1 MKLKSMNH
9 VLSVIIRCDVIIKNG
24 QEQFVGLY
32 YDRVRFDRPIVLFKC
47 DWGLNYYLSKALELM
62 SVPCVAQKLLARAL
76 FNNTKEGDF
85 IDTIYFSEVASIY
98 RNLPAFSDEKEDFD
112 EELNNDVL
120 HQLYQLEKDICK
132 RAEKKFWKKRIKNQI
147 VKHIKI
153 QINAVSDDNVREELQ
168 KSISELAARYEMDYR
183 IIHNASQSTDEYYL
197 ESEVEEHN
205 FDLWIMVM
213 LSTKDQKI
221 YVGNRTI
228 FQSFEMKNVDLAC
241 EYIKTLA
248 ETTCTELVQKTN
260 QYCDEFKINPRLYD
274 IAENTLKT
282 MLKINYNWNG
292 IEYGFYGSNKTAFMT
307 YLRDQ
312 DDPSRM
318 YEICITYNEL
328 LRNPDAFKQ
337 LIENPKIVRKWNFW
351 SRRKK
356 YREELFD
363 EKFQTIGQ

>member
-62 SVPCVAQKLLARAL
+62 SVPCVEQKLLARAL

-312 DDPSRM
+312 DEPSRM

>member
-9 VLSVIIRCDVIIKNG
+9 VLSVINKCDVIIKNG

-32 YDRVRFDRPIVLFKC
+32 YDRVRCDRPIVLFKC

-62 SVPCVAQKLLARAL
+62 PVPCVEQKLLARAL

-98 RNLPAFSDEKEDFD
+98 RNLPAFCDEKEDFD

-120 HQLYQLEKDICK
+120 LQLYQLEKDICN
-132 RAEKKFWKKRIKNQI
+132 RAEKKFWKQKIKNQTEEKS
-147 VKHIKI
+147 V
-153 QINAVSDDNVREELQ
+153 DTVREMLQ
-168 KSISELAARYEMDYR
+168 KKVSELAAKYEMDYR
-183 IIHNASQSTDEYYL
+183 IIHNASQSTDEFYL

-205 FDLWIMVM
+205 FDLWIVVM

-221 YVGNRTI
+221 YVGNRAI
-228 FQSFEMKNVDLAC
+228 FQSFEMENVEVAC
-241 EYIKTLA
+241 EYIKALA
-248 ETTCTELVQKTN
+248 ETTCTDLVQKIN

-282 MLKINYNWNG
+282 MLKMNYNWNG
-292 IEYGFYGSNKTAFMT
+292 IEYGFYGSSKTAFMT

-328 LRNPDAFKQ
+328 LRNPDAFKK
-337 LIENPKIVRKWNFW
+337 LIENPKVVRKWNFW

-356 YREELFD
+356 YRKELFD
-363 EKFQTIGQ
+363 EKFQTIEQ

>member
-9 VLSVIIRCDVIIKNG
+9 VLSVIKRCDVIIKNG

-47 DWGLNYYLSKALELM
+47 DWGLNYYLSKALGLM
-62 SVPCVAQKLLARAL
+62 PVPCVEQKLLARAL

-98 RNLPAFSDEKEDFD
+98 RNLPAFCDEKEDFD

-120 HQLYQLEKDICK
+120 LQLYQLEKDICK
-132 RAEKKFWKKRIKNQI
+132 RAEKKFWKQKIKNQTEEKS
-147 VKHIKI
+147 V
-153 QINAVSDDNVREELQ
+153 DTVREMLQ
-168 KSISELAARYEMDYR
+168 KKFSELAAKYEMDYR
-183 IIHNASQSTDEYYL
+183 IIHNASQSTDEFYL

-221 YVGNRTI
+221 YVGNRAI
-228 FQSFEMKNVDLAC
+228 FQSFEMENVDVAC
-241 EYIKTLA
+241 EYIKALA
-248 ETTCTELVQKTN
+248 ETTCTDLVQKIN

-282 MLKINYNWNG
+282 MLKINYNGNG

-312 DDPSRM
+312 DVPSRM

-328 LRNPDAFKQ
+328 LRNPDAFKK
-337 LIENPKIVRKWNFW
+337 LIENPKVVRKWNFW

-356 YREELFD
+356 YRKELFD
-363 EKFQTIGQ
+363 EKFQTIEQ

>member
-62 SVPCVAQKLLARAL
+62 PVPCVEQKLLARAL

-112 EELNNDVL
+112 EELNNEIL

>member
-9 VLSVIIRCDVIIKNG
+9 VLSVIKRCDVIIKNG

-32 YDRVRFDRPIVLFKC
+32 YDRVRCDRPIVLFKC

-62 SVPCVAQKLLARAL
+62 PVPCVEQKLLARAL

-98 RNLPAFSDEKEDFD
+98 RNLPAFCDEKEDFD

-120 HQLYQLEKDICK
+120 LQLYQLEKDICK
-132 RAEKKFWKKRIKNQI
+132 RAEKKFWKQKITNQTEEKS
-147 VKHIKI
+147 V
-153 QINAVSDDNVREELQ
+153 DTVREMLQ
-168 KSISELAARYEMDYR
+168 KKVSELAAKYEMDYR
-183 IIHNASQSTDEYYL
+183 IIHNASQSTDEFYL

-205 FDLWIMVM
+205 FDLWIVVM

-221 YVGNRTI
+221 YVGNRAI
-228 FQSFEMKNVDLAC
+228 FQSFEMENVEVAC
-241 EYIKTLA
+241 EYIKALA
-248 ETTCTELVQKTN
+248 ETTCTDLVQKIN

-282 MLKINYNWNG
+282 MLKMNYNWNG
-292 IEYGFYGSNKTAFMT
+292 IEYGFYGSSKTAFMT

-328 LRNPDAFKQ
+328 LRNPDAFKK
-337 LIENPKIVRKWNFW
+337 LIENPKVVRKWNFW

-356 YREELFD
+356 YRKELFD
-363 EKFQTIGQ
+363 EKFQTIEQ

>member
-62 SVPCVAQKLLARAL
+62 SVPCVEQKLLARAL

-153 QINAVSDDNVREELQ
+153 QIDAVSDDNVREELQ
-168 KSISELAARYEMDYR
+168 KSISELAAKYEMDYR

>member
-62 SVPCVAQKLLARAL
+62 SVPCVEQKLLARAL

-260 QYCDEFKINPRLYD
+260 QYCDEFKINSRLYD

>member
-1 MKLKSMNH
+1 VKLKSMNH
-9 VLSVIIRCDVIIKNG
+9 VLSVIKWCDVIIKNG

-62 SVPCVAQKLLARAL
+62 SVPCVEQKLLARVL
-76 FNNTKEGDF
+76 FNNTKEGEY
-85 IDTIYFSEVASIY
+85 IDTVYISEVAKIY
-98 RNLPAFSDEKEDFD
+98 SKLPAFSGEKEDFD
-112 EELNNDVL
+112 EELNNHVL
-120 HQLYQLEKDICK
+120 LQLYQLETDICK
-132 RAEKKFWKKRIKNQI
+132 RAEKKFWKQQIKNQTEE
-147 VKHIKI
+147 
-153 QINAVSDDNVREELQ
+153 VSDDKVRKKLQ
-168 KSISELAARYEMDYR
+168 KSISEIAAKYEMDYR

-205 FDLWIMVM
+205 FDLWLMVM
-213 LSTKDQKI
+213 LSSKEQKI

-241 EYIKTLA
+241 EYIKTLT
-248 ETTCTELVQKTN
+248 EKTCTELVKKIN

-282 MLKINYNWNG
+282 MLKMNYNRKG
-292 IEYGFYGSNKTAFMT
+292 IEYGFNPDKTVFIT

-312 DDPSRM
+312 NDPSRM
-318 YEICITYNEL
+318 YKICITYNEL
-328 LRNPDAFKQ
+328 LRNPDAFKK
-337 LIENPKIVRKWNFW
+337 LIENPKVVRKWNFW

-356 YREELFD
+356 YRKELFD
-363 EKFQTIGQ
+363 EKFQTMRR

>member
-9 VLSVIIRCDVIIKNG
+9 VLSVINKCDVIIKNG
-24 QEQFVGLY
+24 QDQFVGLY

-47 DWGLNYYLSKALELM
+47 DWELNYYLSKALELM
-62 SVPCVAQKLLARAL
+62 PVSCVEHKPLARAL

-120 HQLYQLEKDICK
+120 LQLYQLEKDICK
-132 RAEKKFWKKRIKNQI
+132 RAEKKFWKQKIKNQTEEKS
-147 VKHIKI
+147 V
-153 QINAVSDDNVREELQ
+153 DTVREKLQ
-168 KSISELAARYEMDYR
+168 KKVSELASKYEMDYR
-183 IIHNASQSTDEYYL
+183 IIHNASQSSDEYYL

-213 LSTKDQKI
+213 FSTKDQKI
-221 YVGNRTI
+221 YVGNRAI
-228 FQSFEMKNVDLAC
+228 FQSFEKENVDVVC
-241 EYIKTLA
+241 EYVKALA
-248 ETTCTELVQKTN
+248 ETTCTDLVQKIN

-282 MLKINYNWNG
+282 MLKMNYNWNG

-312 DDPSRM
+312 DEPSRM

-328 LRNPDAFKQ
+328 LRNPDAFKK

-356 YREELFD
+356 YRKELFD
-363 EKFQTIGQ
+363 EKFQTIEQ

>member
-9 VLSVIIRCDVIIKNG
+9 VLSVINKCDVIIKNG
-24 QEQFVGLY
+24 QDQFVGLY

-62 SVPCVAQKLLARAL
+62 PVSCVEHKPLARAL

-120 HQLYQLEKDICK
+120 LQLYQLEKDICK
-132 RAEKKFWKKRIKNQI
+132 RAEKKFWKQKIKNQTEEKS
-147 VKHIKI
+147 V
-153 QINAVSDDNVREELQ
+153 DTVREMLQ
-168 KSISELAARYEMDYR
+168 KKVSELAARYEMDYR

-213 LSTKDQKI
+213 LSIKNQKI

-228 FQSFEMKNVDLAC
+228 FQSFEMKNVDVAC

-282 MLKINYNWNG
+282 MLKMNYNRKG
-292 IEYGFYGSNKTAFMT
+292 IEYGFNSDKTVFET

-312 DDPSRM
+312 NDPSRM
-318 YEICITYNEL
+318 YEIVISYNEL
-328 LRNPDAFKQ
+328 LRNPDAFKK
-337 LIENPKIVRKWNFW
+337 LIENPKVVRKWNFW
-351 SRRKK
+351 SHRKK
-356 YREELFD
+356 YRKELFD
-363 EKFQTIGQ
+363 EKFQIIEQ

>member
-9 VLSVIIRCDVIIKNG
+9 VPSVIIRCDVMIRNG

-32 YDRVRFDRPIVLFKC
+32 YVRVRFDRPIVLFKC

-62 SVPCVAQKLLARAL
+62 SVPCVEQKLLARAL

>member
-9 VLSVIIRCDVIIKNG
+9 VLTVIKWCDVIIKNG

-32 YDRVRFDRPIVLFKC
+32 YDRVRFDCPIVRFKC
-47 DWGLNYYLSKALELM
+47 DWGLNYYLSKVFEFFPI
-62 SVPCVAQKLLARAL
+62 PCVEQKMLTRAL
-76 FNNTKEGDF
+76 FANTAEGAY
-85 IDTIYFSEVASIY
+85 INSNYFTEVAKIY
-98 RNLPAFSDEKEDFD
+98 SNLDGFKNNKEDFD
-112 EELNNDVL
+112 EELNNHVL
-120 HQLYQLEKDICK
+120 LQLYQLETDICK
-132 RAEKKFWKKRIKNQI
+132 RAEKKFWKQQIKNQTEE
-147 VKHIKI
+147 
-153 QINAVSDDNVREELQ
+153 VSDDKVRKKLQ
-168 KSISELAARYEMDYR
+168 KTISEIAAKYEMDYR

-205 FDLWIMVM
+205 FDLWLMVM
-213 LSTKDQKI
+213 LSSKEQKI

-260 QYCDEFKINPRLYD
+260 KFCDEFKINPRLYD

-282 MLKINYNWNG
+282 MLKMNYNRKG
-292 IEYGFYGSNKTAFMT
+292 IEYGFNSDKTVFET

-312 DDPSRM
+312 NDPSRM
-318 YEICITYNEL
+318 YEIVISYNEL
-328 LRNPDAFKQ
+328 LRNPDAFKK

-351 SRRKK
+351 SHRKK
-356 YREELFD
+356 YRKELFD
-363 EKFQTIGQ
+363 EKFKTIEQ

>member
-9 VLSVIIRCDVIIKNG
+9 VLSVINKCDVIIKNG

-32 YDRVRFDRPIVLFKC
+32 YDRVRCDRPIVLFKC

-62 SVPCVAQKLLARAL
+62 PVPCVEQKLLARAL

-85 IDTIYFSEVASIY
+85 IDIIYFSEVASIY
-98 RNLPAFSDEKEDFD
+98 RNLPAFCDEKEDFD

-120 HQLYQLEKDICK
+120 LQLYQLEKDICK
-132 RAEKKFWKKRIKNQI
+132 RAEKKFWKQKIKNQTEEKS
-147 VKHIKI
+147 V
-153 QINAVSDDNVREELQ
+153 DTVREMLQ
-168 KSISELAARYEMDYR
+168 KKVSELAAKYEMDYR
-183 IIHNASQSTDEYYL
+183 IIHNASQSTDEFYL

-205 FDLWIMVM
+205 FDLWIVVM

-221 YVGNRTI
+221 YVGNRAI
-228 FQSFEMKNVDLAC
+228 FQSFEMENVEVAC
-241 EYIKTLA
+241 EYIKALA
-248 ETTCTELVQKTN
+248 ETTCTDLVQKIN

-282 MLKINYNWNG
+282 MLKMNYNWNG
-292 IEYGFYGSNKTAFMT
+292 IEYGFYGSSKTAFMT

-328 LRNPDAFKQ
+328 LRNPDAFKK
-337 LIENPKIVRKWNFW
+337 LIENPKVVRKWNFW

-356 YREELFD
+356 YRKELFD
-363 EKFQTIGQ
+363 EKFQTIEQ

>member
-62 SVPCVAQKLLARAL
+62 SVPCVEQKLLARAL

-120 HQLYQLEKDICK
+120 LQLYQLEKDICK

-248 ETTCTELVQKTN
+248 
-260 QYCDEFKINPRLYD
+260 
-274 IAENTLKT
+274 
-282 MLKINYNWNG
+282 
-292 IEYGFYGSNKTAFMT
+292 
-307 YLRDQ
+307 
-312 DDPSRM
+312 
-318 YEICITYNEL
+318 
-328 LRNPDAFKQ
+328 
-337 LIENPKIVRKWNFW
+337 
-351 SRRKK
+351 
-356 YREELFD
+356 
-363 EKFQTIGQ
+363 

>member
-62 SVPCVAQKLLARAL
+62 PVPCVEQKLLARAL

-120 HQLYQLEKDICK
+120 LQLYQLEKDICK

>member
-1 MKLKSMNH
+1 MKLKSMIH
-9 VLSVIIRCDVIIKNG
+9 VLSVINKCDVIIKNG
-24 QEQFVGLY
+24 QDQFVGLY

-62 SVPCVAQKLLARAL
+62 PVSCVEHKPLARAL

-98 RNLPAFSDEKEDFD
+98 RNLPAFCDEKEDFD

-120 HQLYQLEKDICK
+120 LQLYQLEKDICK
-132 RAEKKFWKKRIKNQI
+132 RAEKKFWKQRIKNQAEEKS
-147 VKHIKI
+147 V
-153 QINAVSDDNVREELQ
+153 DTVREKLQ
-168 KSISELAARYEMDYR
+168 KKVSELASKYEMDYR
-183 IIHNASQSTDEYYL
+183 IIHNASQSSDEYYL

-228 FQSFEMKNVDLAC
+228 FQSFEMDNVDVVC
-241 EYIKTLA
+241 EYVKTLA
-248 ETTCTELVQKTN
+248 ETTCTDLVQKIN

-282 MLKINYNWNG
+282 MLKMNYNWYG

-328 LRNPDAFKQ
+328 LRNPDAFKK
-337 LIENPKIVRKWNFW
+337 LIEKPKIVRKWNFW

-356 YREELFD
+356 YRKELFD
-363 EKFQTIGQ
+363 EKFQTIEQ

>member
-32 YDRVRFDRPIVLFKC
+32 YDRVRCDRPIVLFKC

-62 SVPCVAQKLLARAL
+62 SVPCVEQKLLARAL

-282 MLKINYNWNG
+282 MLKMNYNWNG

>member
-9 VLSVIIRCDVIIKNG
+9 VLSVINKCDVIIKNG
-24 QEQFVGLY
+24 QDQFVGLY

-62 SVPCVAQKLLARAL
+62 PVSCVEHKPLARAL

-120 HQLYQLEKDICK
+120 LQLYQLEKDICK
-132 RAEKKFWKKRIKNQI
+132 RAEKKFWKQKIKNQTEEKSVDT
-147 VKHIKI
+147 VKEK
-153 QINAVSDDNVREELQ
+153 LQ
-168 KSISELAARYEMDYR
+168 KKVSELASKYEMDYR
-183 IIHNASQSTDEYYL
+183 IIHNASQSSDEYYL

-221 YVGNRTI
+221 YVGNRAI
-228 FQSFEMKNVDLAC
+228 FQSFEMENVDVVC
-241 EYIKTLA
+241 EYIKALA
-248 ETTCTELVQKTN
+248 ETTCMDLVQKIN

-282 MLKINYNWNG
+282 MLKMNYNWNG

-356 YREELFD
+356 YRKELFD
-363 EKFQTIGQ
+363 EKFQTIEQ

>member
-9 VLSVIIRCDVIIKNG
+9 VLSVINKCDVIIKNG
-24 QEQFVGLY
+24 QDQFVGLY

-62 SVPCVAQKLLARAL
+62 PVSCVEHKPLARAL

-120 HQLYQLEKDICK
+120 LQLYQLEKDICK
-132 RAEKKFWKKRIKNQI
+132 RAEKKFWKQKIKNQTEEKS
-147 VKHIKI
+147 V
-153 QINAVSDDNVREELQ
+153 DTVREKLQ
-168 KSISELAARYEMDYR
+168 KKVSELASKYEMDYR
-183 IIHNASQSTDEYYL
+183 IIHNASQSSDEYYL

-221 YVGNRTI
+221 YVGNRAI
-228 FQSFEMKNVDLAC
+228 FQSFEMENVDVVC
-241 EYIKTLA
+241 EYIQALA
-248 ETTCTELVQKTN
+248 ETTCMDLVQKIN

-282 MLKINYNWNG
+282 MLKMNYNWNG

-312 DDPSRM
+312 DEPSRM

-328 LRNPDAFKQ
+328 LRNPDAFKK

-356 YREELFD
+356 YRKELFD
-363 EKFQTIGQ
+363 EKFQTIEQ

>member
-62 SVPCVAQKLLARAL
+62 SVPCVEQKLLARAL
-76 FNNTKEGDF
+76 FNTKEGDF

-98 RNLPAFSDEKEDFD
+98 RSLPAFSDEKEDFD

-120 HQLYQLEKDICK
+120 LQLYQLEKDICK

-282 MLKINYNWNG
+282 MLKMNYNWNG

>member
-1 MKLKSMNH
+1 MEN
-9 VLSVIIRCDVIIKNG
+9 ITD
-24 QEQFVGLY
+24 Y
-32 YDRVRFDRPIVLFKC
+32 
-47 DWGLNYYLSKALELM
+47 
-62 SVPCVAQKLLARAL
+62 
-76 FNNTKEGDF
+76 
-85 IDTIYFSEVASIY
+85 
-98 RNLPAFSDEKEDFD
+98 
-112 EELNNDVL
+112 
-120 HQLYQLEKDICK
+120 
-132 RAEKKFWKKRIKNQI
+132 
-147 VKHIKI
+147 IKI

>member
-9 VLSVIIRCDVIIKNG
+9 VLSVIKRCDVIIKNG

-62 SVPCVAQKLLARAL
+62 PVPCVEQKLLARAL

-120 HQLYQLEKDICK
+120 LQLYQLEKDICK
-132 RAEKKFWKKRIKNQI
+132 RAENKFWKQQIKNQI

-153 QINAVSDDNVREELQ
+153 QIDAVSDDNVREELQ

-213 LSTKDQKI
+213 LSIKDQKI

-282 MLKINYNWNG
+282 MLKMNYNWNG

-337 LIENPKIVRKWNFW
+337 LIENPKVVRKWNFW

-356 YREELFD
+356 YKKELFD
-363 EKFQTIGQ
+363 EKFQTIEQ

>member
-9 VLSVIIRCDVIIKNG
+9 VLSVINKCDVIIKNG
-24 QEQFVGLY
+24 QDQFVGLY

-62 SVPCVAQKLLARAL
+62 PVSCVEHKPLARAL

-120 HQLYQLEKDICK
+120 LQLYQLEKDICK
-132 RAEKKFWKKRIKNQI
+132 RAEKKFWKQKIKNQTEEKS
-147 VKHIKI
+147 V
-153 QINAVSDDNVREELQ
+153 DTVREMLQ
-168 KSISELAARYEMDYR
+168 KKVSELAAKYEMDYR
-183 IIHNASQSTDEYYL
+183 IIHNASQSSDEYYL

-213 LSTKDQKI
+213 FSTKDQKI
-221 YVGNRTI
+221 YVGNRAI
-228 FQSFEMKNVDLAC
+228 FQSFEMENVDVVC
-241 EYIKTLA
+241 EYVKTLA
-248 ETTCTELVQKTN
+248 ETTCTDLVQKIN

-282 MLKINYNWNG
+282 MLKMNYNWNG
-292 IEYGFYGSNKTAFMT
+292 IEYGFYGSNKTAFMA

-312 DDPSRM
+312 DEPSRM

-328 LRNPDAFKQ
+328 LRNPDAFKK

-356 YREELFD
+356 YRKELFD
-363 EKFQTIGQ
+363 EKFQTIEQ

>member
-1 MKLKSMNH
+1 MKLKSGGGGG
-9 VLSVIIRCDVIIKNG
+9 SVIKRCDVIIKNG

-62 SVPCVAQKLLARAL
+62 SVPCVEQKLLARAL

>member
-9 VLSVIIRCDVIIKNG
+9 VLSVINKCDVIIKNG
-24 QEQFVGLY
+24 QDQFVGLY

-62 SVPCVAQKLLARAL
+62 PVSCVEHKPLARAL

-120 HQLYQLEKDICK
+120 LQLYQLEKDICK
-132 RAEKKFWKKRIKNQI
+132 RAEKKFWKQKIKNQTEEKSVDT
-147 VKHIKI
+147 VKEK
-153 QINAVSDDNVREELQ
+153 LQ
-168 KSISELAARYEMDYR
+168 KKVSELASKYEMDYR
-183 IIHNASQSTDEYYL
+183 IIHNASQSSDEYYL

-213 LSTKDQKI
+213 LSTTDQKI
-221 YVGNRTI
+221 YVGNRAI
-228 FQSFEMKNVDLAC
+228 FQSFEMENVDVVC
-241 EYIKTLA
+241 EYIKALA
-248 ETTCTELVQKTN
+248 ETTCMDLVQKIN

-282 MLKINYNWNG
+282 MLKMNYNCNG

>member
-9 VLSVIIRCDVIIKNG
+9 ALSVIKRCDVIIKNG

-32 YDRVRFDRPIVLFKC
+32 YDRVRFDRPIVIFKC

-62 SVPCVAQKLLARAL
+62 PVPCVEQKLLARAL

-85 IDTIYFSEVASIY
+85 IDTIYISAVATIY
-98 RNLPAFSDEKEDFD
+98 ESLPDFNVERENFD

-120 HQLYQLEKDICK
+120 LQLYQLETDICK
-132 RAEKKFWKKRIKNQI
+132 RAEKKFWKQKIKNQTEEKS
-147 VKHIKI
+147 V
-153 QINAVSDDNVREELQ
+153 DTVREMLQ
-168 KSISELAARYEMDYR
+168 KNVSELAAKYEMDYR
-183 IIHNASQSTDEYYL
+183 IIHNASQSTDEFYL

-205 FDLWIMVM
+205 FDLWIVVM

-221 YVGNRTI
+221 YVGNRAI
-228 FQSFEMKNVDLAC
+228 FQSFEMENVDVAC
-241 EYIKTLA
+241 EYIKALA
-248 ETTCTELVQKTN
+248 ETTCTDLVQKIN

-282 MLKINYNWNG
+282 MLKMNYNWNG

-312 DDPSRM
+312 DVPSRM

-328 LRNPDAFKQ
+328 LRNPDAFKK
-337 LIENPKIVRKWNFW
+337 LIENPKVVRKWNFW

-356 YREELFD
+356 YRKELFD
-363 EKFQTIGQ
+363 EKFQTIEQ